1 MEKIKYLNKTKNGKG
16 GLTIQKKKVL
26 TFLTIALLIIAA
38 FYAGYTIASP
48 SNTFTISS
56 GVYPGA
62 ASYTI
67 WRDGDYY
74 YAKNAYGAID
84 YSGTD
89 AASVIQSAI
98 SALMT
103 RGGKVLVKAGTYIL
117 TKAVQ
122 LYSNTVLE
130 GEGNSTVLKV
140 GDVVES
146 VIAST
151 ASSGQ
156 KNVFVADASNFKVGQ
171 QVFIGT
177 KSSSSTHWEINRIAG
192 ISGNTLTM
200 EQNLRNTYSTSE
212 YVYTAF
218 HAIEAYN
225 SQYVIVKNLAID
237 GNTAN
242 NYYFSQYDTAVTAQ
256 CYDEGV
262 GWIGAVFKVQNGV
275 HLSNCSN
282 SVVEGVKTINV
293 VGWGGIALIQ
303 TTYSRILNC
312 ETTYGVRHGILL
324 DYNANNNVVS
334 NCYSGY
340 NGKTDETFPRH
351 NVIFEWCSNNVMANS
366 VIVSGVS
373 GSDGFYG
380 YYMTNTNIVGNTLI
394 NIAGTNLWLTG
405 GGTSELSENVVVE
418 GNVFIGNN
426 VGAGTSLNLDITTRG
441 ISVIGNVFYS
451 PYIYY
456 HVTQLGGKYVLLKG
470 NHFSGGRYMIEIY
483 STSAQDICIEGNTIR
498 NMMGDNTYPSYAFYL
513 QGSDIDV
520 KENTIYGDN
529 TGHYGVY
536 ICSTASN
543 VNVIGNTL
551 LNLKNAAVYNAGAT
565 NVICKGNIGYVTEKS
580 GTATIPS
587 GQTSVTVNHGLA
599 STPTTVVVTG
609 STSDTADAYVSAKTS
624 TTFTITVPGPVGGD
638 RTVYWYAEY
647 RP

>member
-1 MEKIKYLNKTKNGKG
+1 MEALASEYPELNLTQWQFPQSYLQAGTSTYQPPKTTSQPLFYTAVFSEPVAALQTFSFSGLVLLGLVAVPPVRKNKRLK
-16 GLTIQKKKVL
+16 QAVVL
-26 TFLTIALLIIAA
+26 SVIAVCV
-38 FYAGYTIASP
+38 FSAGY
-48 SNTFTISS
+48 FVGTISAQT
-56 GVYPGA
+56 GAITIEPGSFTET
-62 ASYTI
+62 ASYVIWTDGATI
-67 WRDGDYY
+67 
-74 YAKNAYGAID
+74 YAKNGETGAID
-84 YSGTD
+84 FSGSD
-89 AASVIQSAI
+89 ASTVIQSAI
-98 SALMT
+98 NALPS
-103 RGGKVLVKAGTYIL
+103 GGKVLVKAGTYIL

-130 GEGNSTVLKV
+130 GEGSSTVLKV
-140 GDVVES
+140 GGVVES

-156 KNVFVADASNFKVGQ
+156 KNVIVAGASNFKVGQ

-177 KSSSSTHWEINRIAG
+177 KNSSSTHWEINRIAG
-192 ISGNTLTM
+192 ISGNTFTM

-242 NYYFSQYDTAVTAQ
+242 NYYFSQYDTASTAQ

-262 GWIGAVFKVQNGV
+262 GWIAAIFKVQNGV

-351 NVIFEWCSNNVMANS
+351 NVIFEYCGNNTLANS
-366 VIVSGVS
+366 VIVSSTS
-373 GSDGFYG
+373 GSDGFFG
-380 YYMTNTNIVGNTLI
+380 YCMTNSNLIGNTLI
-394 NIAGTNLWLTG
+394 NIAGTNLSLTG
-405 GGTSELSENVVVE
+405 GATSELSENVVVE

-426 VGAGTSLNLDITTRG
+426 VGGGSSLSVDINTKG

-451 PYIYY
+451 P
-456 HVTQLGGKYVLLKG
+456 
-470 NHFSGGRYMIEIY
+470 
-483 STSAQDICIEGNTIR
+483 
-498 NMMGDNTYPSYAFYL
+498 
-513 QGSDIDV
+513 
-520 KENTIYGDN
+520 
-529 TGHYGVY
+529 
-536 ICSTASN
+536 
-543 VNVIGNTL
+543 
-551 LNLKNAAVYNAGAT
+551 
-565 NVICKGNIGYVTEKS
+565 
-580 GTATIPS
+580 
-587 GQTSVTVNHGLA
+587 
-599 STPTTVVVTG
+599 
-609 STSDTADAYVSAKTS
+609 
-624 TTFTITVPGPVGGD
+624 
-638 RTVYWYAEY
+638 
-647 RP
+647 